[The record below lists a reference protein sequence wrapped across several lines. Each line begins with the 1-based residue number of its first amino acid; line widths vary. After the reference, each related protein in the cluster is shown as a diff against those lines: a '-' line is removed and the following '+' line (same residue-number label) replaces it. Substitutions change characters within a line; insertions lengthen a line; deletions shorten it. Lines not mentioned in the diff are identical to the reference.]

1 MRGLVPERET
11 KEKKLL
17 THSVP
22 SLGILCHGSSLLRTS
37 NTYYCIAKGFF
48 QRIDD
53 NGKMGRRFPSALCI
67 LQARDPMISWSS

>member
-11 KEKKLL
+11 REKRLL

-22 SLGILCHGSSLLRTS
+22 WRHPGPWVDTS
-37 NTYYCIAKGFF
+37 TTYYCIAKGFF

-53 NGKMGRRFPSALCI
+53 NGKMARAFPSALRI
-67 LQARDPMISWSS
+67 LQARDDVISWSS